1 MNELDIST
9 ASSTD
14 NIFVNQKSLST
25 GWTGTCPI
33 LQLFSSVQTDYTSQI
48 SSLSTAISSTH
59 TNTMNSY
66 DATSELMDDIFTVSK
81 ITEIHPSGSTH
92 VLIPKFESQFND
104 KSNTSLIG
112 GEIYYD
118 FNNKLKSYI
127 EEQDKNI
134 ITKVNNLINT
144 DSFKT
149 SIDSAYTNF
158 VNFDNTVATAA
169 NVMNNRMLD
178 LKDYF
183 LTLQFLLLFFTWGY
197 LLIFVAIIV
206 LYIIYACEGY
216 EIVYYIIFVL
226 VNVLF
231 VFILVEI
238 FLASFFGQVRLICHE
253 IPRAINFIFT
263 GTYMV
268 SGNSASYPAQFGRGN
283 SNMTKMFTTCLN
295 EDRDLTNLFITSK
308 DLSSLSSL
316 QSDVSNL
323 YNQISNST
331 YESNLIL
338 NNYDSIKSSAFL
350 KGIYELELMKNN
362 LYLASEGFGDDDI
375 FNILSNIRSNLDN
388 ENCSM
393 TYEYYVIKESDCPS
407 EGIKPNT
414 IYSTSGQYHCYII
427 QNLLD
432 GAKAS
437 YTGSSCDN
445 NYINTAITFI
455 KQINT
460 LLDSRLTKLKNLQ
473 ISYSDSFRNLSN
485 EVYSTSQALNSTY
498 SLLNNNLNKASNISN
513 CGSSRYDLIDF
524 CDLIG
529 DTTEYD
535 ARLIVIFSSFIGV
548 FGFVLL
554 YSFLVVLNGYRER
567 DNDNDNDYDDYGY
580 NYGKNNKKRKININ
594 INKSKPSRESR
605 DYDDDEEEDEDD
617 NDNDNRKSFKKK
629 RGKTPLKSG
638 QKVEMS
644 YLSKNNE
651 ESDSD

>member
-48 SSLSTAISSTH
+48 SSLSTAISSIH

-66 DATSELMDDIFTVSK
+66 VTTSELMDDIFTVSK

-134 ITKVNNLINT
+134 KTKVNNLINT

-149 SIDSAYTNF
+149 GIDSAYTNF

-524 CDLIG
+524 CDFIG

-548 FGFVLL
+548 FGYVLL

-617 NDNDNRKSFKKK
+617 NDNRKSFKKK

>member
-48 SSLSTAISSTH
+48 SSLSTAISSIH

-66 DATSELMDDIFTVSK
+66 VTTSELMDDIFTVSK

-127 EEQDKNI
+127 EEQDKNT

-149 SIDSAYTNF
+149 GIDSAYTNF

-295 EDRDLTNLFITSK
+295 EDRDLTNLFIASK

-331 YESNLIL
+331 YESNLVL

-524 CDLIG
+524 CDFIG

-548 FGFVLL
+548 FGYVLL

-617 NDNDNRKSFKKK
+617 NDNRKSFKKK

>member
-14 NIFVNQKSLST
+14 NIFVNQESLST

-33 LQLFSSVQTDYTSQI
+33 LQLFSSAQTDYTSQI
-48 SSLSTAISSTH
+48 SSLSTAISSIH

-66 DATSELMDDIFTVSK
+66 VTTSELMDDIFTVSK

-149 SIDSAYTNF
+149 GIGSAYTNF

-473 ISYSDSFRNLSN
+473 ISYSDTFRNLSN

-524 CDLIG
+524 CDFIG

-548 FGFVLL
+548 FGYVLL

-617 NDNDNRKSFKKK
+617 NDNRKSFKKK

>member
-48 SSLSTAISSTH
+48 SSLSTAISSIH

-66 DATSELMDDIFTVSK
+66 VTTSELMDDIFTVSK

-149 SIDSAYTNF
+149 GIDSAYTNF

-498 SLLNNNLNKASNISN
+498 SLLNDNLNKATNISN

-524 CDLIG
+524 CDFIG

-548 FGFVLL
+548 FGYVLL

-617 NDNDNRKSFKKK
+617 NDNRKSFKKK

>member
-48 SSLSTAISSTH
+48 SSLSTAISSIH

-66 DATSELMDDIFTVSK
+66 VTTSELMDDIFTVSK

-524 CDLIG
+524 CDFIG

-548 FGFVLL
+548 FGYVLL

-617 NDNDNRKSFKKK
+617 NDNRKSFKKK

>member
-48 SSLSTAISSTH
+48 SSLSTAISSIH

-66 DATSELMDDIFTVSK
+66 VTTSELMDDIFTVSK

-134 ITKVNNLINT
+134 KTKVNNLINT

-149 SIDSAYTNF
+149 GIDSAYTNF

-338 NNYDSIKSSAFL
+338 NNYDSIKTSAFL

-524 CDLIG
+524 CDFIG

-554 YSFLVVLNGYRER
+554 YSFLVVLNGYREI
-567 DNDNDNDYDDYGY
+567 DNDNDYDDYGY

-617 NDNDNRKSFKKK
+617 NDNRKSFKKK

>member
-48 SSLSTAISSTH
+48 SSLSTAISSIH

-66 DATSELMDDIFTVSK
+66 VTTSELMDDIFTVSK

-149 SIDSAYTNF
+149 GIDSAYTNF

-263 GTYMV
+263 GTYMA

-473 ISYSDSFRNLSN
+473 ISYSDTFRNLSN

-498 SLLNNNLNKASNISN
+498 SLLNDNLNKATNISN

-524 CDLIG
+524 CDFIG

-548 FGFVLL
+548 FGYVLL

-617 NDNDNRKSFKKK
+617 NDNRKSFKKK

>member
-48 SSLSTAISSTH
+48 SSLSTAISSIH

-66 DATSELMDDIFTVSK
+66 VTTSELMDDIFTVSK

-149 SIDSAYTNF
+149 GIDSAYTNF

-445 NYINTAITFI
+445 HYINTAITFI

-524 CDLIG
+524 CDFIG

-548 FGFVLL
+548 FGYVLL

-617 NDNDNRKSFKKK
+617 NDNRKSFKKK